1 MMGHGARTVIG
12 LEVHI
17 QLSTKSK
24 MFCSCSTDYIGSV
37 PNMNICPVCLGLPG
51 TLPVLN
57 GRVIEFAVKAA
68 LALGSNVAGLTWF
81 HRKNYFYPDLPKAY
95 QISQYDIPLASGGSL
110 VIETEEGRKKIGIT
124 RLHLEEDAGKL
135 VHQAEGGRLAGSAG
149 SLVDYNRAGVPLVEI
164 VSEPDLGSAGE
175 AREYVV
181 RLRQLVRYLGISD
194 GDMES
199 GSLRVDAN
207 ISRTFPDGRLGS
219 KVEVKNM
226 NSLAALQKALEYEEK
241 RQDDILKNG
250 GSVMQETRHW
260 DESAGRTLSSRG
272 KEEAHDYRYFP
283 EPDLPPVG
291 ISESLKAMVRKSLP
305 ELPWEKEDRFG
316 KEFRLDRK
324 ETELLISC
332 RELAEYFEETVK
344 KGADPKGAANW
355 FKTEVLRLMNEGGF
369 DPGAPPVPA
378 GDLAQLLVAVD
389 KDTLSNTA
397 AKDVW
402 GKMLRDGCSAQDA
415 AEALGLSQGAARGEK
430 LQNIIHGVLENEQE
444 VIEEIR
450 AGKDPKGKKLKFL
463 FGLVM
468 RETRGQADPAEVRK
482 ILEQMVR

>member
-1 MMGHGARTVIG
+1 MAQGASTVIG
-12 LEVHI
+12 LEVHV

-24 MFCSCSTDYIGSV
+24 MFCSCSTDYIGAV
-37 PNMNICPVCLGLPG
+37 PNTNICPVCLGLPG

-57 GRVIEFAVKAA
+57 GRVIEFAVRAA
-68 LALGSNVAGLTWF
+68 LALGSSVAGLSWF

-110 VIETEEGRKKIGIT
+110 VIETEAGRKKIGIT

-135 VHQAEGGRLAGSAG
+135 VHEAKDGRLAGSAG
-149 SLVDYNRAGVPLVEI
+149 SLVDYNRAGVPLIEI
-164 VSEPDLGSAGE
+164 VSEPDLGSPAQ
-175 AREYVV
+175 ARDYVI

-226 NSLAALQKALEYEEK
+226 NSLAALEKALAYEEK
-241 RQDDILKNG
+241 RQDEILKNG
-250 GSVMQETRHW
+250 GSVRQETRHW
-260 DESAGRTLSSRG
+260 DDTTGRTVSSRG

-283 EPDLPPVG
+283 EPDLPPVVV
-291 ISESLKAMVRKSLP
+291 SESLKEMVRKSLP
-305 ELPWEKEDRFG
+305 ELPWEKEDRFR
-316 KEFRLDRK
+316 KEYHLDKK
-324 ETELLISC
+324 ETELLISG
-332 RELAEYFEETVK
+332 RELAEYFEMTVR
-344 KGADPKGAANW
+344 KGADPKGVAKW
-355 FKTEVLRLMNEGGF
+355 VQTEVLRLINEGGF
-369 DPGAPPVPA
+369 DLEAPPVSP
-378 GDLAQLLVAVD
+378 GDLAELLMAVEQGS
-389 KDTLSNTA
+389 LSTTA

-402 GKMLRDGCSAQDA
+402 REMLRTGNSAQDA
-415 AEALGLSQGAARGEK
+415 AESLGLAEGAASGEK
-430 LQNIIHGVLENEQE
+430 LRNIVQGVLENEQE

-450 AGKDPKGKKLKFL
+450 SGRDPKGKKLKYL

-482 ILEQMVR
+482 TLDKMVR